1 VGPAGGVGV
10 GRTCLVRR
18 VKNLLRLLVE
28 DEGQD
33 LVEYALL
40 GAFIGVVSVLVWQN
54 IVSLLG
60 QRYTDYNTNVPQ
72 LWEPPDPAPSGS

>member
-1 VGPAGGVGV
+1 MDVRPAALSAGHIHGGGVNI
-10 GRTCLVRR
+10 LF
-18 VKNLLRLLVE
+18 RLLI
-28 DEGQD
+28 DEQGQD

-60 QRYTDYNTNVPQ
+60 ERYTDYNTNVPQ

>member
-1 VGPAGGVGV
+1 VS
-10 GRTCLVRR
+10 
-18 VKNLLRLLVE
+18 VKHFLRLLRE

-40 GAFIGVVSVLVWQN
+40 GAFIGVVSVLVWQS
-54 IVSLLG
+54 IVGLLG
-60 QRYTDYNTNVPQ
+60 ERYTDYNTNVPQ

>member
-1 VGPAGGVGV
+1 MSRGVSV
-10 GRTCLVRR
+10 THF
-18 VKNLLRLLVE
+18 LRLLRE
-28 DEGQD
+28 DDGQD

-40 GAFIGVVSVLVWQN
+40 GAFIGVVSVLVWQS

-60 QRYTDYNTNVPQ
+60 DRYTDYNTNVPQ

>member
-1 VGPAGGVGV
+1 MSV
-10 GRTCLVRR
+10 TQF
-18 VKNLLRLLVE
+18 LRLLRE
-28 DEGQD
+28 DDGQD

-40 GAFIGVVSVLVWQN
+40 GAFIGVVSVLVWQS

-60 QRYTDYNTNVPQ
+60 DLYTDYNTNVPQ